1 MFDKLSSKLLFEI
14 KTTNSIQ
21 LFFLSHIEMYI
32 KHCNKFPTDKHT
44 HYYTIKEQYI
54 FLLFSHYNV
63 FYNCTELF
71 FYHEKCG

>member
-1 MFDKLSSKLLFEI
+1 
-14 KTTNSIQ
+14 
-21 LFFLSHIEMYI
+21 MYK